1 MSFLTRKTL
10 QRQLP
15 NVIERNKSSTQKLYG
30 NSEHSRLPA
39 PLQTTENTCFIFIL
53 YSNVMLSIGL
63 DLEACRKLLLF
74 S

>member
-10 QRQLP
+10 QKQLP
-15 NVIERNKSSTQKLYG
+15 NVIERNKCSTQKLYG

-39 PLQTTENTCFIFIL
+39 SLQTTENTYFIL